1 MYALA
6 SLPEPIAHFRLALS
20 TLSDRISY
28 VSVRAADQV
37 DADQNSTPTPA
48 PMAIRERLGP
58 YLTTLPMCR
67 RRRSSAAPLGRIG
80 YNVGILSPSPS
91 YERLAVASQP
101 CLLTPAQAV
110 LAAARAWHGSGACA
124 CAAFVAA
131 VLVCWHVSLVQCTHD
146 WDCRGYPV
154 SCMYVILEKCDM

>member
-48 PMAIRERLGP
+48 PMAIRARLGP

-67 RRRSSAAPLGRIG
+67 RSSAAPLGRID

-91 YERLAVASQP
+91 YERLAMASQP
-101 CLLTPAQAV
+101 CLLTPAQAA
-110 LAAARAWHGSGACA
+110 LAHALGTVQGRAHALPS
-124 CAAFVAA
+124 
-131 VLVCWHVSLVQCTHD
+131 
-146 WDCRGYPV
+146 
-154 SCMYVILEKCDM
+154 